1 MDVSNWKLPEAA
13 VLGSTLGRHG
23 LEKHSQLAEAL
34 LKNVLPQISQ
44 DSDVELNLLCI
55 SGAFS
60 LHKPTD
66 DMAQKAL
73 SGLTLLGSV
82 SSARDALQILSL
94 MLQLWRH
101 WPQKL
106 DLPKNWKDADFSP
119 ALVAELTALC
129 ASAGAS
135 FTGEVAA
142 AELGGEHLASL
153 RPFLSRLDVKATE
166 VASRLDSQDFSSVA
180 LSLARLGLGHEFLI
194 SGDLESRLA
203 SSSFDASS
211 LARLVWAMA
220 SLEASPVAW
229 SLVSLHLRHLKG
241 QDLKAEDQALLYEAL
256 SSQAVFTPKA
266 FEEQQAWKSW
276 EKIWSSKA
284 HTPRSE
290 HMSSLVPLLSELK
303 GEDCEADAQ
312 IGQSPWRA
320 PVLFAK
326 KKIILDVLPTAR
338 HPASGK
344 TRGDL
349 MLKHHTWAETGHTVL
364 VIPDAEWPSASS
376 DSGDGELLKWIKE
389 KVDQLHKKMYLQHD
403 GLDKKVQE
411 VLLKVELGDRGINSQ
426 GLERLAGL
434 PSRNQMDAI
443 NKYRASLKDSVKN
456 PTAWLIGI
464 IKEQEKLLA
473 KKEPATSSPE
483 PSSASTDSTTAAV
496 GRPKDGWQHEGR
508 GLDQV
513 RVGEQLMGKV
523 TNIYRDRVWVDVGLI
538 KDGSFLY
545 KGNLD
550 SLKVG
555 QLFRNLKV
563 SRVDLQRNWV
573 ELQPP
578 KVPKERP
585 VAASP
590 AVPLAKKPAGGWGHK
605 GGTLLAELQVG
616 SSVTGKVTN
625 VLHDR
630 VWVDVGAES
639 DATFKK
645 SPEKTFKVGDV
656 VSGEVSYI
664 DLKTDKKIVRMQPHE
679 NT

>member
-1 MDVSNWKLPEAA
+1 MQDSSQRWGSLLRNLGSTPQGQLKALQLVDSQQVLEQKQFQALLDDVAGQLPRDVGEKTSWESTSQLADVLKKLNVQSLHQRLGARLNNALLQESDAKLEVLMEKFCGNVADDYALWLLNRKLEGRLDSLNFEEVVSFLHLLGPWGSSRRWNRVLPRLRAMLESPLSSISWAKLMQIFDQEGSGGAWEILDALVQQKVDVSNWKLPEAA
-13 VLGSTLGRHG
+13 VLGSTLARHG

-66 DMAQKAL
+66 DMAQKVL
-73 SGLTLLGSV
+73 SGLTLLGSI

-119 ALVAELTALC
+119 ALVAELAALC

-135 FTGEVAA
+135 FTGEAAA
-142 AELGGEHLASL
+142 AEELGSGEQLVSL
-153 RPFLSRLDVKATE
+153 RPFLTRLDVKAKE
-166 VASRLDSQDFSSVA
+166 VASRLDDEDFSLVA
-180 LSLARLGLGHEFLI
+180 LSLARLGLGHEFLS

-229 SLVSLHLRHLKG
+229 SLVSVHLRHLKG
-241 QDLKAEDQALLYEAL
+241 SELKAEDQALLYEAL
-256 SSQAVFTPKA
+256 GSQAVFTPKA
-266 FEEQQAWKSW
+266 FEDQQAWKSW
-276 EKIWSSKA
+276 DKIWSSKA
-284 HTPRSE
+284 HNPRSE
-290 HMSSLVPLLSELK
+290 HMSSLMPLLPQLK

-376 DSGDGELLKWIKE
+376 DSSELLKWIK
-389 KVDQLHKKMYLQHD
+389 DP
-403 GLDKKVQE
+403 G
-411 VLLKVELGDRGINSQ
+411 
-426 GLERLAGL
+426 
-434 PSRNQMDAI
+434 
-443 NKYRASLKDSVKN
+443 
-456 PTAWLIGI
+456 
-464 IKEQEKLLA
+464 
-473 KKEPATSSPE
+473 
-483 PSSASTDSTTAAV
+483 
-496 GRPKDGWQHEGR
+496 
-508 GLDQV
+508 
-513 RVGEQLMGKV
+513 
-523 TNIYRDRVWVDVGLI
+523 
-538 KDGSFLY
+538 
-545 KGNLD
+545 
-550 SLKVG
+550 
-555 QLFRNLKV
+555 
-563 SRVDLQRNWV
+563 
-573 ELQPP
+573 
-578 KVPKERP
+578 
-585 VAASP
+585 
-590 AVPLAKKPAGGWGHK
+590 
-605 GGTLLAELQVG
+605 
-616 SSVTGKVTN
+616 
-625 VLHDR
+625 
-630 VWVDVGAES
+630 
-639 DATFKK
+639 
-645 SPEKTFKVGDV
+645 
-656 VSGEVSYI
+656 
-664 DLKTDKKIVRMQPHE
+664 
-679 NT
+679 